1 MKTQNREAGYT
12 LLELLVSTAV
22 MLVVTGA
29 VFSIVNPSHNT
40 SRVQPEVSDMQQ
52 RLRVGADML
61 YKDLVMAGAGVY
73 QGASSGSLMKFFA
86 PIQPYRTG
94 LVNPD
99 PANGVFFRPDAISLV
114 YVPNTAAQTTI
125 RDRMPQPSSEIKVNA
140 QPNCPSGDPLC
151 GFEEGMSLLIFD
163 DSGTWDSFEVTE
175 VQSDALHVQH
185 RGQVYN
191 KAYEAGA
198 NIVQAEW
205 HTYYFDAA
213 NSRLMHYDGLR
224 TDTPLVDNVV
234 GLVFSYY
241 GIPEPPTEPKP
252 VIGTEN
258 CVVDAAGNPKLA
270 VLPSAGQSLVEL
282 DPAILTDGGVGAVPW
297 CGANA
302 NVFDPDLYRIRKVRV
317 SLRVQVAPAALRGTS
332 TVLFRHPGVARV
344 GDRYVPD
351 YEMVFDVTPRN
362 LNLAR

>member
-12 LLELLVSTAV
+12 LIELLLSTAI

-29 VFSIVNPSHNT
+29 VFSIVNPSQNT
-40 SRVQPEVSDMQQ
+40 ARVQPEVSDRQQ

-140 QPNCPSGDPLC
+140 QANCPVGDPLC
-151 GFEEGMSLLIFD
+151 AFEDGMSLLIFD
-163 DSGTWDSFEVTE
+163 DTGTWDSFAVTE

-185 RGQVYN
+185 RGQVFN

-213 NSRLMHYDGLR
+213 NSRLMH
-224 TDTPLVDNVV
+224 
-234 GLVFSYY
+234 F
-241 GIPEPPTEPKP
+241 
-252 VIGTEN
+252 
-258 CVVDAAGNPKLA
+258 
-270 VLPSAGQSLVEL
+270 
-282 DPAILTDGGVGAVPW
+282 
-297 CGANA
+297 
-302 NVFDPDLYRIRKVRV
+302 
-317 SLRVQVAPAALRGTS
+317 
-332 TVLFRHPGVARV
+332 ARV
-344 GDRYVPD
+344 DFDGQGRPVVVP
-351 YEMVFDVTPRN
+351 
-362 LNLAR
+362 